1 MTSDIALFMGYMRD
15 VKRVTKN
22 TEISYRRDLTQLASF
37 LEKEGITEAEKVTR
51 TSLNSFLLFM
61 EKEGKA
67 ASTISR
73 ELAAMKAFFGY
84 LLREGRIHKDPSEL
98 IRAPRIEKRVPVILS
113 VNEVN
118 TLLAQPYTGNAKG
131 LRDKAMLELLYATGI
146 RVSELT
152 GLKMSDL
159 NMQVGYITCREGGKE
174 RMIPFGKTARQAL
187 TRYLDRG
194 RTPLL
199 KGEDSEWLFTNCSGK
214 AMSRQGFW
222 KLLKHYG
229 ELAGIQA
236 DITPYTLRH
245 SFAAHLLGSGADIHA
260 VQTMLGHSDMSTTQI
275 YTDCSVSCRL
285 EPAAQSQ
292 GAGRHRR
299 GH

>member
-118 TLLAQPYTGNAKG
+118 ALLAQPYTGNAKG

-159 NMQVGYITCREGGKE
+159 NMQVGYITCRDGEKE

-187 TRYLDRG
+187 TQYLDRG

-199 KGEDSEWLFTNCSGK
+199 KGESSEWLFTNCSGK

-285 EPAAQSQ
+285 EPAVQSQ

-299 GH
+299 GR